1 MGVKSGCDL
10 QVVGP
15 AFPQQCHSP
24 PKMCHCSPQTLVLLD
39 GSPLVELCS
48 VVGGGSGK
56 LRAAERSWFVLS
68 LLFCWPEII
77 QHRHWNILS
86 KTKSYKVIFH
96 YFLLMCFV
104 SFLNLIFLCLA
115 TKKDEIIHN
124 IVTEYATKRQWKS
137 SRSKKAMDLCN
148 GFRFSPG
155 SMWKYTFGSF
165 FFASL
170 AHLKATEWR
179 IVAFTTSSSQK

>member
-48 VVGGGSGK
+48 VVGGGSGE

-86 KTKSYKVIFH
+86 KIKGFKLVIFH

-104 SFLNLIFLCLA
+104 SFRFFNLIFLCLA

-124 IVTEYATKRQWKS
+124 IVTDATQRQWKS
-137 SRSKKAMDLCN
+137 SRSKKAINLDFHRVPCGN
-148 GFRFSPG
+148 IYSDHFSLHH
-155 SMWKYTFGSF
+155 YTFEGNRVT
-165 FFASL
+165 
-170 AHLKATEWR
+170 H
-179 IVAFTTSSSQK
+179 SSIHNVV